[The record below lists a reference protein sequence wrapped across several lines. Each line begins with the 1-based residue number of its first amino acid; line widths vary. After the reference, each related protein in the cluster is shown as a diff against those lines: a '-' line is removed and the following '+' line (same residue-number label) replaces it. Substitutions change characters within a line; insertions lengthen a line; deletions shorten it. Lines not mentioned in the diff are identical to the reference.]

1 MSKMVSAVMRTRE
14 IRLPLLVVRV
24 FILNLCDTGKL
35 IRVNGDSIMGS
46 LRADR
51 CAGLESQSA
60 AIFETSIVPS
70 VIPRQNKLG
79 PEPLFPGPTYRVRL
93 RALVAY
99 SPQTRSATRR
109 TSAILAH
116 CSSR

>member
-46 LRADR
+46 LQADR
-51 CAGLESQSA
+51 CVGSESQSG

-70 VIPRQNKLG
+70 VIPRQN
-79 PEPLFPGPTYRVRL
+79 
-93 RALVAY
+93 
-99 SPQTRSATRR
+99 
-109 TSAILAH
+109 
-116 CSSR
+116 